1 MLAVKTLYRGQSFRL
16 GDDTLAELP
25 VPDGLEMSP
34 IPVRASQGGWELDA
48 RGAIGGALTLR
59 GRPED
64 PFALART
71 GAPVPVM
78 PGDFGLLQYGQFAI
92 FFQYVTT
99 PGNLPMFGNAEP
111 LNWLAI
117 FSSSVFHIGVLGLIR
132 TLMTPPPIPKPIE
145 LTNPDELAS
154 RFGLKRAMIEEPPPP
169 TPGEDKGGGQG
180 VKDPGMRDKPDKG
193 AKMPNPEGKLG
204 VKGPHDRAE
213 VPGEIRKG
221 THIGGLTEVLD
232 GETGKEI
239 KSTLKSIESVSG
251 ALSGLNSTNI
261 VLGGGPGT
269 GLKGTGSGGGG
280 TAMGVPYGA
289 GGLTTG
295 LGSGGAGGPGSG
307 GPGSGGSGGGSSG
320 GNGSGTG
327 GGNGPGEA
335 KVTVSA
341 GAAAAKGGL
350 SPEQIRRVVIAHTGA
365 VRACYESEAQKNPGL
380 KGGMTLSWQIEPSG
394 SVSSVSVASSSLGNP
409 RVEGC
414 VSRQVRSWRF
424 PASDTPTTVGA
435 FPFKFGVGG

>member
-1 MLAVKTLYRGQSFRL
+1 MRNLTRGQSFRL
-16 GDDTLAELP
+16 GDDALAELP
-25 VPDGLEMSP
+25 IPDGLEMSP
-34 IPVRASQGGWELDA
+34 IPVRAAQGGWELDA
-48 RGAIGGALTLR
+48 RGALGGTLTLR
-59 GRPED
+59 GRAED
-64 PFALART
+64 PAALART

-78 PGDFGLLQYGQFAI
+78 PGDYGLLQYGQLAI
-92 FFQYVTT
+92 FFQYVTSASS
-99 PGNLPMFGNAEP
+99 LPSLGGAEP
-111 LNWLAI
+111 LSWLAV

-169 TPGEDKGGGQG
+169 TPGADDKGGQG
-180 VKDPGMRDKPDKG
+180 VKDPGNRDKPDKG

-204 VKGPHDRAE
+204 VKGPHDKAE
-213 VPGEIRKG
+213 VPGEVRKG

-295 LGSGGAGGPGSG
+295 LGAGGAGGAGSG
-307 GPGSGGSGGGSSG
+307 GGGAGGSGGGSSG
-320 GNGSGTG
+320 GNGSGSG
-327 GGNGPGEA
+327 APGEA
-335 KVTVSA
+335 KVSVTA

-365 VRACYESEAQKNPGL
+365 VRACYETEAQKNPGL

-394 SVSSVSVASSSLGNP
+394 SVSGVSVAGSTLGNP

-414 VSRQVRSWRF
+414 VSRQVKSWRF
-424 PASDTPTTVGA
+424 PASDSPTTVGA

>member
-1 MLAVKTLYRGQSFRL
+1 MRNLTRGQSFRL
-16 GDDTLAELP
+16 GDDALAELP
-25 VPDGLEMSP
+25 IPDGLEMSP
-34 IPVRASQGGWELDA
+34 IPVRAAQGGWELDA
-48 RGAIGGALTLR
+48 RGALGGTLTLR

-64 PFALART
+64 PAALART

-78 PGDFGLLQYGQFAI
+78 PGDYGLLQYGQLAI
-92 FFQYVTT
+92 FFQYVTAASS
-99 PGNLPMFGNAEP
+99 LPSLGGTEP
-111 LNWLAI
+111 LSWLAV

-169 TPGEDKGGGQG
+169 TPGADDKGGQG
-180 VKDPGMRDKPDKG
+180 VKDPGNRDKPDKG

-204 VKGPHDRAE
+204 VKGPHDKAE
-213 VPGEIRKG
+213 VPGEVRKG

-280 TAMGVPYGA
+280 TSMGVPYGA

-295 LGSGGAGGPGSG
+295 LGTGGAGGAGTG
-307 GPGSGGSGGGSSG
+307 GNGTGGSGGGSSG
-320 GNGSGTG
+320 GTGSGSG
-327 GGNGPGEA
+327 APGEA
-335 KVTVSA
+335 KVSVTA

-365 VRACYESEAQKNPGL
+365 VRACYETEAQKNPGL

-394 SVSSVSVASSSLGNP
+394 SVSGVSVAGSTLGNP

-414 VSRQVRSWRF
+414 VSRQVKSWRF
-424 PASDTPTTVGA
+424 PASDSSTTVGA